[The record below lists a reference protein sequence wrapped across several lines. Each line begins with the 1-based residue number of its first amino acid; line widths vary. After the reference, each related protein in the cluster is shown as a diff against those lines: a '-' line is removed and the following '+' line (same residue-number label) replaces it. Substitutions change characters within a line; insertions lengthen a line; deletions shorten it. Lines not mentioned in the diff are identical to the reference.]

1 MARLIKERNLDE
13 FYVQALLLAEVFRR
27 ILRRQGALVLS
38 KKPDIVLKPVVEFR
52 KRMRVAGLPKFE
64 EKTFIAYINF
74 YRDEEDMA
82 KHKALGVLILYIP
95 EIYVVYLFQSLDYPV
110 DDEDDIESIQDA
122 CGSLCN
128 QIAGNFRAG
137 LVQLGYQ
144 DIAMSHFLAS
154 QNDVVDGVE
163 FCLEHTELY
172 ELSFYIKNQKRVIM
186 DFNMGPIPAGDVE

>member
-1 MARLIKERNLDE
+1 MARLIRERNLDE

-38 KKPDIVLKPVVEFR
+38 KKPDIVLKPIVEFR
-52 KRMRVAGLPKFE
+52 KRIRVSGLSKFD
-64 EKTFIAYINF
+64 EKTFIAHINF
-74 YRDEEDMA
+74 YRNQEDMA
-82 KHKALGVLILYIP
+82 KHKALGALIIYIP
-95 EIYVVYLFQSLDYPV
+95 ESYVVYLFQSLDYPV

-144 DIAMSHFLAS
+144 DVEMSPFFAS

-163 FCLEHTELY
+163 YCADHPELY
-172 ELSFYIKNQKRVIM
+172 ELSFYIKNQKRVIV
-186 DFNMGPIPAGDVE
+186 DLNMGPIPALEE